1 MDATKDIKSLSVK
14 QLEEEASKLQTS
26 SYKWTVAAIAV
37 STIAARF
44 LPSRVRLVPLALA
57 GPVAAFLD
65 WRQGEEYA
73 APYRARLDELKAAAR
88 ATAGADAAGAGAASG
103 GAGTA
108 APLA

>member
-1 MDATKDIKSLSVK
+1 MDAAKDAAKDIKSLSAK
-14 QLEEEASKLQTS
+14 ELEDEASKLQTS
-26 SYKWTVAAIAV
+26 SYRYTIAAVAI
-37 STIAARF
+37 STIAARY

-73 APYRARLDELKAAAR
+73 APYRARLDELKAAAK
-88 ATAGADAAGAGAASG
+88 AADGSTANG